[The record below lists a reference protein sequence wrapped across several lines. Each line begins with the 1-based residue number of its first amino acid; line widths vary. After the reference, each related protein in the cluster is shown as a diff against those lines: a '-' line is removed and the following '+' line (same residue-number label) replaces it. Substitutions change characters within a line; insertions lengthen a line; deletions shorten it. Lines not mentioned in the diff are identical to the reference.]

1 MAWSF
6 KKRKKIAP
14 GVHLNFS
21 KRGVS
26 TSFGVKGFSITTG
39 PRGTYLNTGIP
50 GTGLYNRQKI
60 SGGTSKKTKD
70 GSAKINESNQTF
82 KSDGQSWVR
91 VILWFLFVLNLLA
104 FIGGILNYADN
115 KDSFSPLDLII
126 TIFFAAVSV
135 ACFYGL
141 RKRKEK
147 EKKIHDLGK
156 RISDVIVDDTVNDK
170 DNNPREIGKQLG
182 KDIVNQ
188 IIKKYQTSNN
198 MIDEKKN
205 L

>member
-1 MAWSF
+1 MAHSQ
-6 KKRKKIAP
+6 
-14 GVHLNFS
+14 
-21 KRGVS
+21 
-26 TSFGVKGFSITTG
+26 T
-39 PRGTYLNTGIP
+39 
-50 GTGLYNRQKI
+50 Q
-60 SGGTSKKTKD
+60 
-70 GSAKINESNQTF
+70 ETF

-170 DNNPREIGKQLG
+170 DNNPRKIGKQLG

>member
-60 SGGTSKKTKD
+60 SGGTSKKIKN

>member
-91 VILWFLFVLNLLA
+91 VILW
-104 FIGGILNYADN
+104 
-115 KDSFSPLDLII
+115 S
-126 TIFFAAVSV
+126 
-135 ACFYGL
+135 
-141 RKRKEK
+141 
-147 EKKIHDLGK
+147 
-156 RISDVIVDDTVNDK
+156 
-170 DNNPREIGKQLG
+170 
-182 KDIVNQ
+182 
-188 IIKKYQTSNN
+188 
-198 MIDEKKN
+198 
-205 L
+205 

>member
-126 TIFFAAVSV
+126 TIFFAAVSF

>member
-26 TSFGVKGFSITTG
+26 SSFGVKGFSITTG